1 MFSIYLYMLLLSH
14 PVYISTMSI
23 SIIDKKIDFVM
34 KLYLDDIEDALR
46 LKNGFSISIDE
57 NQKLNSNYE
66 YVEKYISENF
76 KVYFNSEKVDLIF
89 LEKKIIND
97 VLELKTNIQF
107 EDKIINIKIKN
118 KILLDVYDNQSN
130 IVFIKNLE
138 KKYYYKF
145 DISNTEKNI
154 NY

>member
-1 MFSIYLYMLLLSH
+1 VFSLYLYILLLIH

-23 SIIDKKIDFVM
+23 SITDKKIDFVM
-34 KLYLDDIEDALR
+34 KLYFDDIEDALR
-46 LKNGFSISIDE
+46 LNNGFSISIDE
-57 NQKLNSNYE
+57 NQKLNLNYE
-66 YVEKYISENF
+66 YVEEYISENF
-76 KVYFNSEKVDLIF
+76 KVYFNSEKIDLIF

-97 VLELKTNIQF
+97 VLELKTSIQF

-138 KKYYYKF
+138 KKNYYKF

>member
-1 MFSIYLYMLLLSH
+1 MLLLSH

-23 SIIDKKIDFVM
+23 SIIDKKINFVM

>member
-76 KVYFNSEKVDLIF
+76 KVYFNSEKVDLVF

>member
-1 MFSIYLYMLLLSH
+1 MLLLSH
-14 PVYISTMSI
+14 PVYISIMSI

-57 NQKLNSNYE
+57 NQKLNLNYE

-97 VLELKTNIQF
+97 VLELKTSIQF

-138 KKYYYKF
+138 KKKYYKF